1 MNEGLHMFSLPL
13 GSADDVVSHVLWDR
27 LAWLDN
33 KKEKPPGWV
42 LCAILSLVSEKPFPL
57 FKFQSSPQGLAAGC
71 VLAAFLNLWC
81 SFPAHLQVFSQQP
94 KGALQHLAPS
104 SSPGLGAFPLSLH
117 SASAPTLNMTHC
129 LLQPSS
135 QRQPLDPMERPLAP
149 EHAMLLASV
158 PCHVLF
164 LLPACSSIHSSHTP
178 SGCHPYRPCQ
188 LLHGVPQAEIV
199 THWLLC
205 LWLCGHPLSWQVTQS
220 SWQTSSLFL
229 DKSVL
234 DLEYKLV
241 TPSRKISLR
250 TCTSLIVALIAF

>member
-94 KGALQHLAPS
+94 KGLFSTWPQAPALALAP
-104 SSPGLGAFPLSLH
+104 FPC
-117 SASAPTLNMTHC
+117 PFI
-129 LLQPSS
+129 LL
-135 QRQPLDPMERPLAP
+135 
-149 EHAMLLASV
+149 
-158 PCHVLF
+158 
-164 LLPACSSIHSSHTP
+164 LLPPWTWPTACSSPPPRGSPWIPWNALWHQNMPCFSPLCPVMCFSFCQHALPSIAATLLLAVIPIGLVSFCTECLRQKLSPTGSCAYGFADILSHGRWHSRAD
-178 SGCHPYRPCQ
+178 RPLPFFWISQ
-188 LLHGVPQAEIV
+188 
-199 THWLLC
+199 
-205 LWLCGHPLSWQVTQS
+205 
-220 SWQTSSLFL
+220 FL
-229 DKSVL
+229 
-234 DLEYKLV
+234 
-241 TPSRKISLR
+241 T
-250 TCTSLIVALIAF
+250 